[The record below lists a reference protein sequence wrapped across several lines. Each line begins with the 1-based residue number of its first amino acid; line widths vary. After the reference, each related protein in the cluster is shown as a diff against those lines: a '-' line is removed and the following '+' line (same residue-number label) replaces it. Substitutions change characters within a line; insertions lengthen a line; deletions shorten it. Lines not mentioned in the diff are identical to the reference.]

1 MKKEHRLLADKF
13 KFNLADSGI
22 HLKKKSGAFREKNE
36 GKGRFD
42 LISPYALLRVA
53 RIHEK
58 GSKKYSPRNWEKG
71 MKFSLFVDAAFRH
84 IIKYM
89 MGMTDEDHLAQAVWN
104 LDCLLHFEAL
114 IEFGIVPKELNN
126 LPQYQQRESI
136 KSFMEFLNNLDRE
149 NE

>member
-1 MKKEHRLLADKF
+1 MKKEHKLLSDKF
-13 KFNLADSGI
+13 KFNLQDTGI
-22 HLKKKSGAFREKNE
+22 HLKKKTGAFREKNE

-42 LISPYALLRVA
+42 LISPYALMRVA

-71 MKFSLFVDAAFRH
+71 MKFSLFVDAAMRH

-104 LDCLLHFEAL
+104 LDCLMHFEAL
-114 IEFGIVPKELNN
+114 IEFGVVLKELND

-136 KSFMEFLNNLDRE
+136 EDFMGFLNSLDKE
-149 NE
+149 